1 MMHLDNGTPI
11 YCACTGTPAVV
22 LDWKENEFGDILYL
36 IEVDGEE
43 RWVHEETV
51 EVA

>member
-1 MMHLDNGTPI
+1 MTLFVGTRI

-22 LDWKENEFGDILYL
+22 LDWKETEFGDILYL
-36 IEVDGEE
+36 IEVAGEE